1 MGDSDAQ
8 TGITRRVVF
17 GAGQMVRAVQ
27 SPLEATGPLRRDR
40 PDGTEDKMRTAD
52 SRENLVDET
61 GTEGSNPS
69 PSSGESSANLT
80 WGRIRPPCIWG
91 ARDAIPHSI
100 RPR

>member
-27 SPLEATGPLRRDR
+27 SPLEATGPLQRDR

-61 GTEGSNPS
+61 
-69 PSSGESSANLT
+69 
-80 WGRIRPPCIWG
+80 RPKKQLRAGIFPTG
-91 ARDAIPHSI
+91 LP
-100 RPR
+100 